1 MKYLKLNIKYTDIR
15 NKEAFYFHHTLGYFD
30 YLKNYVITMEQFLVI
45 KLLKKVLKWTR
56 FFLLSKICALLNYES
71 TSQTYL
77 FVDVLQNSC
86 FSKFRNIHRK
96 TPVLE
101 SLFNKVFRM
110 SPEQFDNLLALV
122 KPLIKKRRQFA
133 KINLCWRKTLRKTL
147 RKYLRIPGKGFG
159 F

>member
-1 MKYLKLNIKYTDIR
+1 MTKKTKINTKLMKYLKLNIKYTDIR

-101 SLFNKVFRM
+101 SLFNKEAACNFIKNRLQQR
-110 SPEQFDNLLALV
+110 SF
-122 KPLIKKRRQFA
+122 PLNIAEF
-133 KINLCWRKTLRKTL
+133 
-147 RKYLRIPGKGFG
+147 LRIAF

>member
-1 MKYLKLNIKYTDIR
+1 MTKKTKINTKLMKYLKLNIKYTVIR
-15 NKEAFYFHHTLGYFD
+15 NKEAFHFHHTLGYFD

-71 TSQTYL
+71 TSQKYL

-101 SLFNKVFRM
+101 SLFNKEAACNF
-110 SPEQFDNLLALV
+110 
-122 KPLIKKRRQFA
+122 IKKRLQQRSFPLN
-133 KINLCWRKTLRKTL
+133 IVEFLRTA
-147 RKYLRIPGKGFG
+147 F

>member
-1 MKYLKLNIKYTDIR
+1 MTKKTKINTKLMKYFKLNIKYTDIR
-15 NKEAFYFHHTLGYFD
+15 NKEAFRLHHTLGYFD
-30 YLKNYVITMEQFLVI
+30 YLKNYAITMEQFLVI
-45 KLLKKVLKWTR
+45 KLLKKVSKWTR

-71 TSQTYL
+71 TSQKYL

-101 SLFNKVFRM
+101 SLFNKETPCNF
-110 SPEQFDNLLALV
+110 
-122 KPLIKKRRQFA
+122 IKKRLQQRSFPLNIA
-133 KINLCWRKTLRKTL
+133 EFFRTA
-147 RKYLRIPGKGFG
+147 F